1 MVTGN
6 KNLRNPNPPSED
18 DSWGPEGEAE
28 IQMSAAEAKR
38 KILEATGADA
48 LPPKRRGFGK
58 RPPVTSAPK
67 GKNPLVATLL
77 GIIISVVLAIG
88 AVMYLAPS
96 KAQFTEL
103 VNQVHALNN
112 SVGDLPTLLAGKAS
126 TGSVSTVSTTV
137 GDANSGLVKAVA
149 DLTTKINGYTAPDAY
164 TKAEVD
170 NLIEGIPAGDQVGL
184 SIVTGYCSTVNISGA
199 ATDSIAPSSIRFY
212 VVSRGTDI
220 TLNAT
225 GTYFS
230 GWTVNG
236 NTSAWTNRS
245 VSIPITTNTNIE
257 ARCSVPPVT
266 YTLTVASSAGGTAS
280 FDGTSPFVNGSLVP
294 IHAVADTGYAFVN
307 WSPSTGVVGPSLAN
321 TNVSMTAIRSLTANF
336 VSCIASKPVL
346 TNPVVGN
353 TSVANGSV
361 HFTWSDCGD
370 GVTYNFYFS
379 ESSSFSDPILEG
391 LEVPACDWIA
401 PVAGKYYYWKIVA
414 VGACGSKSTVGY
426 FQTAP

>member
-6 KNLRNPNPPSED
+6 KKQINPGDE
-18 DSWGPEGEAE
+18 DSWGPDGEAE
-28 IQMSAAEAKR
+28 VQMSAAEAKR

-58 RPPVTSAPK
+58 RPPAVSAPR
-67 GKNPLVATLL
+67 GKNLLVATLL

-88 AVMYLAPS
+88 AVMYLSPS
-96 KAQFTEL
+96 KAQFTSL
-103 VNQVHALNN
+103 VNQVNAVNG
-112 SVGDLPTLLAGKAS
+112 SVETQLANKAS
-126 TGSVSTVSTTV
+126 VGSVSGLSTTV
-137 GDANSGLVKAVA
+137 GDANGGLVKSVA
-149 DLTTKINGYTAPDAY
+149 DLRKDLDLYTAPVQGY

-170 NLIEGIPAGDQVGL
+170 ALIAGIPAGDQVGL
-184 SIVTGYCSTVNISGA
+184 SIITGYCPTVNISGA

-212 VVSRGTDI
+212 VVSRNSNI

-225 GTYFS
+225 GAYFS
-230 GWTVNG
+230 GWSVNG

-257 ARCSVPPVT
+257 ALCAVPPVT
-266 YTLTVASSAGGTAS
+266 YALTVVAGAGGVAS

-294 IHAVADTGYAFVN
+294 IHAVADTGYAFAN
-307 WSPSTGVVGPSLAN
+307 WSPSAGVVGPSLAN
-321 TNVSMTAIRSLTANF
+321 TNVSMTAVRSLTANF
-336 VSCIASKPVL
+336 VSCVAAKPVL
-346 TNPVVGN
+346 TTPAVGN

-361 HFTWSDCGD
+361 HFAWSDCGD